1 MRQRTPGILRSTRWP
16 RPEPDEPEAP
26 AGERRLPVGAE
37 VLGKKGVHFRVWAP
51 RSKTVSVQPGRDS
64 GGANSNASIAE
75 LEPEGDG
82 YFSGRVAA
90 ARPGMLYKF
99 RLDSGAFPD
108 PASRFQPDGPH
119 GPSAIVDP
127 QRFKWTDAEWAGVPR
142 ERRVMSTS
150 DIRAMT

>member
-1 MRQRTPGILRSTRWP
+1 M
-16 RPEPDEPEAP
+16 
-26 AGERRLPVGAE
+26 PVGAE

-127 QRFKWTDAEWAGVPR
+127 QRFKWTDAEWAGGARVVGIVDETMQPQAVTLWLRPLKTSRQESDGSPTGNPR
-142 ERRVMSTS
+142 SFW
-150 DIRAMT
+150 